1 MDDLTMTVNGSA
13 VPAAAFFDVINP
25 ATGTAFAQAPACGR
39 EQLDNAMNAAQAAYR
54 TWKSDD
60 KARRV
65 ILHDLADALEAA
77 SDRLA
82 PILTAEQGKPLTD
95 SRLEVEF
102 GAVWLRYYANL
113 EIPREIVQDDAQ
125 GFAEVVRRPMGVVA
139 AITPWNFPISLAMW
153 KVAPALRA
161 GNTMVL
167 KPSPFTPLTTLAL
180 GEVWREVLPPGVLN
194 VVSGPDPLGAWMT
207 THPTPRKISFT
218 GSTATGKKVAAAAAE
233 DLKRVTLELGGNDPA
248 IVLDDADPDEIA
260 DGLFWGAFGN
270 NGQICLA
277 VKRIY
282 VHERRHADLL
292 AALAARA
299 EAVQVGDGMDPGVLL
314 GPINNRPQFDRVSEL
329 VQDAL
334 AHGAVAVAGGKP
346 LDRPGYFFAPTIIT
360 DVDDGVRI
368 VDEEQFGPALPI
380 VSYRDLDD
388 VVERANAGDYGLTAS
403 VWSPDLDRAADVASR
418 LDCGQVSVNVHGG
431 AAGPELP
438 FGGHKWSGIGVEN
451 GPWGLHGFTELQA
464 LARPARLGRK
474 VVGDVTGS

>member
-13 VPAAAFFDVINP
+13 APAAAFFDVINP

-39 EQLDNAMNAAQAAYR
+39 EQLDTAMNAAQAAYR

-65 ILHDLADALEAA
+65 ILHELANALEAA

-95 SRLEVEF
+95 SHLEIEF
-102 GAVWLRYYANL
+102 GAVWLRYYADL

-153 KVAPALRA
+153 KIAPALRA

-180 GEVWREVLPPGVLN
+180 GEVWRDVLPPGVLN

-207 THPTPRKISFT
+207 THATPRKISFT
-218 GSTATGKKVAAAAAE
+218 GSTATGKRVAAAAAE

-260 DGLFWGAFGN
+260 DRLFWGAFGN

-292 AALAARA
+292 AALVARA
-299 EAVQVGDGMDPGVLL
+299 EAVQVGDGMDPGVQL
-314 GPINNRPQFDRVSEL
+314 GPINNRPQLDRVSEQ
-329 VQDAL
+329 VQDA
-334 AHGAVAVAGGKP
+334 
-346 LDRPGYFFAPTIIT
+346 
-360 DVDDGVRI
+360 
-368 VDEEQFGPALPI
+368 
-380 VSYRDLDD
+380 
-388 VVERANAGDYGLTAS
+388 
-403 VWSPDLDRAADVASR
+403 
-418 LDCGQVSVNVHGG
+418 
-431 AAGPELP
+431 
-438 FGGHKWSGIGVEN
+438 
-451 GPWGLHGFTELQA
+451 
-464 LARPARLGRK
+464 
-474 VVGDVTGS
+474 